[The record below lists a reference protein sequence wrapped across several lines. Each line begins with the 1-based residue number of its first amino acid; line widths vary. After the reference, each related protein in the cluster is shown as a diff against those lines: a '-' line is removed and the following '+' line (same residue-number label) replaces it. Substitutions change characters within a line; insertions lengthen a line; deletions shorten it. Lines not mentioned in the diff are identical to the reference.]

1 MKFKKGDKVI
11 VVAGRDKGKSGS
23 IVTVLREKNRV
34 VIDGIN
40 MMKKQQKA
48 KRSGEKGS
56 IIDMSMPINA
66 SNVMIVDSK
75 SGKPSR
81 IGKKKV
87 GDKFIRVSKKSD
99 QEI

>member
-48 KRSGEKGS
+48 KRGGEKGS
-56 IIDMSMPINA
+56 IIDMAMPINA